1 MRVDRALARAV
12 LPPLLALG
20 LVAAVISPLSASQ
33 PPVARVARSQVERS
47 APASGSS
54 ASVGIP
60 PVAFTAQVALRDGRL
75 RTPVVLADDT
85 VNGSATVEGAT
96 TIGDCSTELVV
107 GAPVWLECSLVPM
120 PGQSP
125 RVVVTLS
132 DGRTVERL
140 IAG

>member
-33 PPVARVARSQVERS
+33 PPVARSQVERP
-47 APASGSS
+47 APTSGSG

-85 VNGSATVEGAT
+85 VSGSATVEGAT
-96 TIGDCSTELVV
+96 TNGGCSTGLVV
-107 GAPVWLECSLVPM
+107 GAPAWLECSLVPM

-132 DGRTVERL
+132 DGRIFERV
-140 IAG
+140 ISR